1 MAGKKVWL
9 MIKVR
14 TPFDLVGEFNDFWGR
29 ESLPVWLK
37 HGARHVGS
45 FTNYVGDPV
54 NEIVR
59 LFEFDSVAQWE
70 EWERFLGDSEEGKDL
85 VKRLSKYIVTLERKL
100 LTPVY

>member
-45 FTNYVGDPV
+45 FANYVGDPV

-59 LFEFDSVAQWE
+59 LFEFDSVAKWE